1 METTLTSE
9 GKIKAATGKPIKVLY
24 ICSQWPTPEKPSIA
38 PFVERDVRAIR
49 HQGVE
54 LDPMP
59 YEGGWNI
66 RKYWRAIREMRRRM
80 KENDYDLIHAY
91 FGQCGLVARAQ
102 FKLPVIV
109 SYGGSD
115 IEGSPVFQG
124 AQRYKHYVLM
134 TISRIL
140 SLIVDQ
146 VIVVSEN
153 LGRKLPRKDYTVI
166 STALDLDTYQP
177 MDRQEARAKMG
188 LAPDGT
194 YALFAANPENTR
206 KRHGLA
212 LEVCKIASK
221 TRPVELVVATKR
233 TPAEVAI
240 FMNACNVLLLTSTN
254 EGSPNIVREAL
265 GCNTPVVA
273 TDVGDVRERLG
284 HLKECAVS
292 NSDDP
297 QVLAD
302 ALLRVLETT
311 EGTRPNLRSEVLH
324 IDYHV
329 IGARI
334 VEVYE
339 KALARQRPQSAR

>member
-1 METTLTSE
+1 MENILTSNQ
-9 GKIKAATGKPIKVLY
+9 KIEASATKPIKILY

-38 PFVERDVRAIR
+38 PFVERDVAAIR

-66 RKYWRAIREMRRRM
+66 RKYWRAIREMRRRI
-80 KENDYDLIHAY
+80 KQNDYDLIHAY

-102 FKLPVIV
+102 FKLPVVV

-134 TISRIL
+134 TISRLL
-140 SLIVDQ
+140 SLLVDQ

-177 MDRQEARAKMG
+177 MDRAEARAKLG

-206 KRHGLA
+206 KRYGLA
-212 LEVCKIASK
+212 QEVCRIASQ
-221 TRPVELVVATKR
+221 THPVELVVATKR

-265 GCNTPVVA
+265 GCNVPVVA
-273 TDVGDVRERLG
+273 TDVGDVRERLS

-292 NSDDP
+292 DSDDP
-297 QVLAD
+297 RVLAD
-302 ALLRVLETT
+302 ALLRVLAINQDS
-311 EGTRPNLRSEVLH
+311 RPNLRPEVLH
-324 IDYHV
+324 IDYRV
-329 IGARI
+329 IGKRI
-334 VEVYE
+334 VEVYH
-339 KALARQRPQSAR
+339 KALSRRRPQRVH

>member
-9 GKIKAATGKPIKVLY
+9 KHTETSTRPIKILY

-38 PFVERDVRAIR
+38 PFVERDVAAIR

-59 YEGGWNI
+59 YEGGWNF
-66 RKYWRAIREMRRRM
+66 RKYWAAIREMRRRI

-140 SLIVDQ
+140 SLLVDQ

-177 MDRQEARAKMG
+177 MDRGEARAKMG

-194 YALFAANPENTR
+194 YALFAANPDNTR
-206 KRHGLA
+206 KRYRLA

-233 TPAEVAI
+233 TPAEVAV
-240 FMNACNVLLLTSTN
+240 FMNACDVLLLTSTN

-273 TDVGDVRERLG
+273 TDVGDVRERIG
-284 HLKECAVS
+284 HLKECAVAD
-292 NSDDP
+292 SDDP
-297 QVLAD
+297 NVLAA

-311 EGTRPNLRSEVLH
+311 KGTRPNLRPEVQH
-324 IDYHV
+324 IDYRV

-339 KALARQRPQSAR
+339 KALARRRRQSAR